1 MRISELAEQTA
12 VPLAT
17 LKYYLREG
25 LLHPGRSTA
34 RTQAVYDGT
43 HVERVRLVRALTES
57 AGLSLGSVRDV
68 LEVLDHPPATR
79 HELLGAAQ
87 DVLLV
92 DEGGHLRPGGEQAHP
107 GAASAAAPADPW
119 VARAAELAA
128 RRGWCT
134 TDEPLVHG
142 LADQLRAADAAG
154 IDLTDDHLGAL
165 AQAADGVAAADI
177 AAVPADPGA
186 AVRHVVV
193 GTLLTDPVLLTM
205 RRLAQQRASAASQDS
220 AGGEAAL
227 PER

>member
-1 MRISELAEQTA
+1 MDSYTLQCQGLSEGGCMRISELAEQTA

-57 AGLSLGSVRDV
+57 AGLSLGAVRDV

-92 DEGGHLRPGGEQAHP
+92 DEGGHLRPGGEQADP
-107 GAASAAAPADPW
+107 AAPADPW

-128 RRGWCT
+128 G
-134 TDEPLVHG
+134 
-142 LADQLRAADAAG
+142 
-154 IDLTDDHLGAL
+154 
-165 AQAADGVAAADI
+165 
-177 AAVPADPGA
+177 
-186 AVRHVVV
+186 
-193 GTLLTDPVLLTM
+193 
-205 RRLAQQRASAASQDS
+205 
-220 AGGEAAL
+220 
-227 PER
+227 